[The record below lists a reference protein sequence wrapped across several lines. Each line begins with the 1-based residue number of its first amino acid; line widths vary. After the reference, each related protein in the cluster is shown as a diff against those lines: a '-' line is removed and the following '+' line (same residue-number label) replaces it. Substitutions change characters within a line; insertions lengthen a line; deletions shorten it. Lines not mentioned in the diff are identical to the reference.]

1 MPKDDFNILQ
11 VTLRVPRPSDI
22 EMHLALPHSREIHM
36 MYGGDPEIPP
46 TADLRRS
53 EGWYAWLCDH
63 PFARIIEVQ
72 GRAVG
77 EIRLH
82 SHDTEARSAR
92 LAVGL
97 FAEEDLGRGFGRH
110 AIVQTLMHGFDVM
123 GLEKIDLRVLEFNV
137 RAIRC
142 YESCGFE
149 TVARLPRAL
158 KLGDDWHD
166 DLLMELNQSAF
177 LARLGAAD

>member
-1 MPKDDFNILQ
+1 MPKDHETTSQI
-11 VTLRVPRPSDI
+11 TLRAPRPSDI

-46 TADLRRS
+46 TADIRRS
-53 EGWYAWLCDH
+53 EGWYAWLVDH
-63 PFARIIEVQ
+63 PFARIIEVNE
-72 GRAVG
+72 RAVG

-82 SHDTEARSAR
+82 SYDPELRSAR

-97 FAEEDLGRGFGRH
+97 FAEEDLGRGYGRR
-110 AIVQTLMHGFDVM
+110 AIVQTLSHGFGAMDLTTV
-123 GLEKIDLRVLEFNV
+123 DLRVLEFNV

-158 KLGDDWHD
+158 KLDDVWHD
-166 DLLMELNQSAF
+166 DLLMEITEPVFRS
-177 LARLGAAD
+177 RSE